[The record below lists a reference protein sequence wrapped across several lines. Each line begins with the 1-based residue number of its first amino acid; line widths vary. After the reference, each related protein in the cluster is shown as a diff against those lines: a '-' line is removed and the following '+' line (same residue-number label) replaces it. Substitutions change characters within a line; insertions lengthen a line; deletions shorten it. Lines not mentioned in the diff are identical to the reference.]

1 MLNIAFLTLNMDENT
16 KNKFEQIYYK
26 YRNLLFTYARSIV
39 NSNADAEDIL
49 QNAFIKISDNMGNI
63 GEIDSKK
70 TKSYLIIIVKSCA
83 YDFLRSNSNICNADF
98 EIAND
103 IPATDDIFEK
113 TLSEIQYEQIVLVIK
128 NIPSPYCEVLYL
140 HYVNDYSVKHTALL
154 LKRKRQTVKTQLVRG
169 KRFL

>member
-49 QNAFIKISDNMGNI
+49 QNAFIKISDNTGNI

-70 TKSYLIIIVKSCA
+70 TKQ
-83 YDFLRSNSNICNADF
+83 
-98 EIAND
+98 
-103 IPATDDIFEK
+103 IFEK
-113 TLSEIQYEQIVLVIK
+113 ALEIWNVSVSEHNISGLFKVHEYIHDCDYFAFNYPTKYVYDEQADYQGLDDYFGTLS
-128 NIPSPYCEVLYL
+128 
-140 HYVNDYSVKHTALL
+140 
-154 LKRKRQTVKTQLVRG
+154 
-169 KRFL
+169 